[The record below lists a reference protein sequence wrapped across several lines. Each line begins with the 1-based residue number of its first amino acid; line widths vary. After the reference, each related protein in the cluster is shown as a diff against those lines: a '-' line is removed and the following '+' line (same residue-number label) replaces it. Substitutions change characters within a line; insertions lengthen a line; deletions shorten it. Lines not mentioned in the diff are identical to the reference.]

1 MRKKQISI
9 HSLRM
14 EGDAFCSIIEYREEV
29 FQSTPSAWRET
40 HCVLFWNADR
50 KISIHSLR
58 MEGDLCFSM
67 FFAGFYISIHSLRM
81 EGDLANDVSNLLLRS
96 FQSTPSAWRETL
108 HFYIPS
114 RPEFYFNPLPPH
126 GGRPALRS
134 RNNNGGIFQSTPSAW
149 RETFSQPQ
157 LSSTHKPFQSTP
169 SAWRETKVHGVISP
183 DCLHF
188 NPLPPHGG
196 RRHFA
201 VVHANIAINFNPL
214 PPHGGR
220 LATARNTAQHGYF
233 NPLPPH
239 GGRLCRDCHAALHG
253 GISIHSLRM
262 EGDQPHPAPTFR
274 PDISIHS
281 LRMEGDVF

>member
-134 RNNNGGIFQSTPSAW
+134 RHNNGGIFQSTPSAW

-157 LSSTHKPFQSTP
+157 ISSTHKPFQSTP

-196 RRHFA
+196 RRTH
-201 VVHANIAINFNPL
+201 PS
-214 PPHGGR
+214 R
-220 LATARNTAQHGYF
+220 RTARQYF